1 MRPDATRRTGLV
13 MAALLLGSCAT
24 TGPQFCKTAEDPET
38 RIPLSIRLADET
50 HGAGRNLS
58 FMPWKIVAGETAPT
72 GLYSLQGG
80 TILGEGKTGP
90 DGLVGLDAAGQH
102 ALAVAHCAQQ
112 PLWLVYSG
120 QTQRLELQL
129 SKPGAKRCSVA
140 TGQTLCVDYTVD
152 R

>member
-1 MRPDATRRTGLV
+1 MRPDVIRHAGLV
-13 MAALLLGSCAT
+13 IAALLLGSCAT
-24 TGPQFCKTAEDPET
+24 TESDFCKTVDPET

-58 FMPWKIVAGETAPT
+58 SMPWKIVAGETAPT

-80 TILGEGKTGP
+80 TILGEGKTGT
-90 DGLVGLDAAGQH
+90 DGLLALDASQQH

-112 PLWLVYSG
+112 LLWLVYSG

-129 SKPGAKRCSVA
+129 SKPGEKRCGVA
-140 TGQTLCVDYTVD
+140 NDHTLCIDYTVGQ
-152 R
+152 

>member
-1 MRPDATRRTGLV
+1 MRPDAIRNTGLV

-24 TGPQFCKTAEDPET
+24 TESDFCKTIDPET
-38 RIPLSIRLADET
+38 CIPLNIRLADET
-50 HGAGRNLS
+50 RGAGRNLS

-80 TILGEGKTGP
+80 TILGEGKTGT
-90 DGLVGLDAAGQH
+90 DGLIALDASQQH